1 MASQPGYEIGYDDR
15 KGRAGLT
22 ARERD
27 VLGRVEAGESQAQ
40 IARDLELSRGRVSA
54 IVKQL
59 RAKGVRLRIPEPDT
73 N

>member
-1 MASQPGYEIGYDDR
+1 MPSQPGYEIGYDDR

-22 ARERD
+22 ARERE
-27 VLGRVEAGESQAQ
+27 VLRRIEEGEAQAA

-59 RAKGVRLRIPEPDT
+59 RSKGVRLRIPDQS